1 MLTRP
6 ASYSR
11 LTKIFIMTF
20 LVSPLAQARAIKSCH
35 PKIDSSQPQY
45 IVGYGSLM
53 SEDSKKT
60 SAKNSGDNIP
70 VTITGY
76 QRGWFL
82 KGPVAKYSATFL
94 GIKPAV
100 NQRINGVVFSL
111 PDANELLNIDEREKG
126 YCRQLVELNSI
137 QPLTGDSL
145 PHAQYWIYVPEPE
158 QIALANKQ
166 YPIVQ
171 SYVDI
176 FLSGCIQMEKKH
188 QLNDYARQCITT
200 TSDWSPQWVNDRI
213 HPRRPWASTPE
224 AAAIDKLLSEEVA
237 DSFNGITIEGSING

>member
-1 MLTRP
+1 MLTRL
-6 ASYSR
+6 AGCLR
-11 LTKIFIMTF
+11 LKIFVITLF
-20 LVSPLAQARAIKSCH
+20 LVSPLAQARAMRSCH
-35 PKIDSSQPQY
+35 PPINPSQPQY

-82 KGPVAKYSATFL
+82 KGPAAKYSATFL
-94 GIKPAV
+94 GIKSAV
-100 NQRINGVVFSL
+100 NQRINGVVFNL
-111 PDANELLNIDEREKG
+111 PDSNELLAIDEREQG

-137 QPLTGDSL
+137 QPLTADPL
-145 PHAQYWIYVPEPE
+145 PQAQYWIYVPEPE

-176 FLSGCIQMEKKH
+176 FLSGCIQMEKKYH
-188 QLNDYARQCITT
+188 LSDYARQCITT

-213 HPRRPWASTPE
+213 HPRRPWSSTPE

-237 DSFNGITIEGSING
+237 DSFNSIVIEGSING